1 MKRCLILI
9 AVLFFSMP
17 ILDSAYTAKIEPSV
31 ISTLENNEEVN
42 VIIFLKHPNIVAE
55 FKNEQDRILNKV
67 NYVYYRD
74 RFQGNND
81 FRLKHK
87 YKTINALSGNITK
100 SGLEK
105 LSSDAGVERIELN
118 KRYVISLAESLPLI
132 NATLANSIVMN
143 SMNLTGSTKSI
154 CIIDTG
160 INYSHESFG
169 SCTNSSFL
177 SGDCKKILNGT
188 NFYAGNNNILD
199 DQGHG
204 THVAG
209 IAAANGSVKGVA
221 PDASLLII
229 KSCFPSGGSASCY
242 EDDLIAGIDWCTLY
256 KGQYNISAISMSIG
270 TDTTYTSETCPTTWN
285 SYINSAIAKNITFVA
300 ASGNAGSTSG
310 ISHPACAPNVTSIG
324 STYDSGGSVDT
335 IASYTN
341 RFSNLDLLAPG
352 STITSTSISGGT
364 VAMSGTSMA
373 TPFAAGAIA
382 LLNQY
387 YTQDFNAAIS
397 QAQIYSSLN
406 STGKKILDT
415 GTGNTFSR
423 IDIYSAIISLDTKKP
438 GIWDSVKTP
447 SIVLPS
453 TDIIFYSNA
462 TDPLLNQV
470 IIELGINTSFTN
482 YTVHE
487 KTGNTYNF
495 TLSSGNLSM
504 NQNISWKF
512 YAIDKNGNMNQTMLQ
527 SFVINITSPVVSL
540 DYPFNNSFLQSS
552 SVNFL
557 FTPYDD
563 ESNASCSLYL
573 NGIINRT
580 NSSTIT
586 NTQSNF
592 SVSLPEGTYSSY
604 VNCSDSQGN
613 SNSSSIASF
622 TIDLTNPVVY
632 LNYPLNSTITN
643 ASYVNYTAFDA
654 NIQNCTLYTNVT
666 SWHANKTMAASSNV
680 TQNITMN
687 LQDGNYLWNI
697 QCADKSNRAAFNNT
711 NYTFELDTTRPDIT
725 ISSLDNKTYSSNT
738 SLKLNL
744 SIYDLNGISTKWY
757 NIDNM
762 QNITISENI
771 TFNASVD
778 SHIVNV
784 YASDS
789 IGNEK
794 HSSVSFSI
802 DLTPPEITL
811 ISPENNT
818 VKTDSKT
825 VSFSY
830 NASDIA
836 ISNCSLS
843 IDNSIDQTDTTIS
856 PGIEQ
861 TFSKT
866 LENGDHAWNITCMN
880 DANMI
885 SSSPQYLISINV
897 SSGSND
903 DGDSGSSG
911 SGSSGGGGGGGSSGS
926 ASSETTPAISSK
938 SNSQISL
945 PVTEQKEPEKKESN
959 EQKTQAPTG
968 NNAAKKENIPLTG
981 RAISLMKSAAKPKPV
996 IMGAFAMLII
1006 TYVISV
1012 VRSKIKDKDVYP

>member
-1 MKRCLILI
+1 MQ
-9 AVLFFSMP
+9 A
-17 ILDSAYTAKIEPSV
+17 
-31 ISTLENNEEVN
+31 
-42 VIIFLKHPNIVAE
+42 
-55 FKNEQDRILNKV
+55 
-67 NYVYYRD
+67 
-74 RFQGNND
+74 
-81 FRLKHK
+81 
-87 YKTINALSGNITK
+87 
-100 SGLEK
+100 
-105 LSSDAGVERIELN
+105 ERIELN

-387 YTQDFNAAIS
+387 YTQDFNAAVS

-423 IDIYSAIISLDTKKP
+423 IDVYSAIISLDTKKP
-438 GIWDSVKTP
+438 GIWDSLKTP

-504 NQNISWKF
+504 NQNIS
-512 YAIDKNGNMNQTMLQ
+512 
-527 SFVINITSPVVSL
+527 
-540 DYPFNNSFLQSS
+540 
-552 SVNFL
+552 
-557 FTPYDD
+557 
-563 ESNASCSLYL
+563 
-573 NGIINRT
+573 
-580 NSSTIT
+580 
-586 NTQSNF
+586 
-592 SVSLPEGTYSSY
+592 
-604 VNCSDSQGN
+604 
-613 SNSSSIASF
+613 
-622 TIDLTNPVVY
+622 
-632 LNYPLNSTITN
+632 
-643 ASYVNYTAFDA
+643 
-654 NIQNCTLYTNVT
+654 
-666 SWHANKTMAASSNV
+666 
-680 TQNITMN
+680 
-687 LQDGNYLWNI
+687 
-697 QCADKSNRAAFNNT
+697 
-711 NYTFELDTTRPDIT
+711 
-725 ISSLDNKTYSSNT
+725 
-738 SLKLNL
+738 
-744 SIYDLNGISTKWY
+744 
-757 NIDNM
+757 
-762 QNITISENI
+762 
-771 TFNASVD
+771 
-778 SHIVNV
+778 
-784 YASDS
+784 
-789 IGNEK
+789 
-794 HSSVSFSI
+794 
-802 DLTPPEITL
+802 
-811 ISPENNT
+811 
-818 VKTDSKT
+818 
-825 VSFSY
+825 
-830 NASDIA
+830 
-836 ISNCSLS
+836 
-843 IDNSIDQTDTTIS
+843 
-856 PGIEQ
+856 
-861 TFSKT
+861 
-866 LENGDHAWNITCMN
+866 
-880 DANMI
+880 
-885 SSSPQYLISINV
+885 
-897 SSGSND
+897 
-903 DGDSGSSG
+903 
-911 SGSSGGGGGGGSSGS
+911 
-926 ASSETTPAISSK
+926 
-938 SNSQISL
+938 
-945 PVTEQKEPEKKESN
+945 
-959 EQKTQAPTG
+959 
-968 NNAAKKENIPLTG
+968 
-981 RAISLMKSAAKPKPV
+981 
-996 IMGAFAMLII
+996 
-1006 TYVISV
+1006 
-1012 VRSKIKDKDVYP
+1012 